1 VSGLGNGA
9 IVVDQ
14 AVTDRLLID
23 VDADGRVS
31 VSTWL
36 DGELPGEPVGE
47 PTRLVWPL
55 DADGLEELRWYLEDG
70 NAQGRWPT
78 HRSSAAADPRLMS
91 PQLHAQRGQST
102 VATTQRTW
110 SASHR

>member
-1 VSGLGNGA
+1 MAMGGP
-9 IVVDQ
+9 
-14 AVTDRLLID
+14 
-23 VDADGRVS
+23 S

-55 DADGLEELRWYLEDG
+55 DADGLEELRWYLDDG

-78 HRSSAAADPRLMS
+78 AARRRPI
-91 PQLHAQRGQST
+91 RG
-102 VATTQRTW
+102 
-110 SASHR
+110 